1 MKYILETVEVFR
13 HIHIVEAPD
22 EESALKIAS
31 VADDNWQEHMGQ
43 LKYDCRK
50 YTEEDVRMLA
60 DGKKYFWHGVAYEN
74 ENGCVAYVQP
84 DGKVIDTNEIRVP
97 K

>member
-13 HIHIVEAPD
+13 HIHLVEAPD

-43 LKYDCRK
+43 LKYL
-50 YTEEDVRMLA
+50 T
-60 DGKKYFWHGVAYEN
+60 
-74 ENGCVAYVQP
+74 
-84 DGKVIDTNEIRVP
+84 VIRSM
-97 K
+97 